1 MELPE
6 NAPTT
11 QGCNLSSG
19 NMGFIL
25 DRMSNRETN
34 EHEFGGAKA
43 WAWLSIGQAA
53 LWADPSPPPCGL
65 VPQ

>member
-43 WAWLSIGQAA
+43 CTLGRS
-53 LWADPSPPPCGL
+53 
-65 VPQ
+65 